1 MSITVKI
8 NIKHAVRQQ
17 FLGLQA
23 LNFPASGREPDTMA
37 VDAMAVDAMAVDAMA
52 AISQKVDT
60 MAAVSYHIINTY
72 LYVHNIY

>member
-1 MSITVKI
+1 MGQNLSNLMRMYNYGHMV
-8 NIKHAVRQQ
+8 
-17 FLGLQA
+17 FG
-23 LNFPASGREPDTMA
+23 EPDTMA